1 MRKNISL
8 NRLTIILLT
17 IWFIIAVFP
26 FLWALL
32 TSIKTPVDAFS
43 IPPVWVFKPTLE
55 AYQTLWGDGLFI
67 KYLYNTMVVSISTV
81 VISIAIGCLAG
92 YGLARYAKAGSFLLL
107 FVALIFR
114 ALPRMVFVLPFYY
127 LSQKLGLYDTNIM
140 LILVMV
146 AINQPFTIWM
156 LRSFFMNIP
165 EALEEAAMVD
175 GCTRLQA
182 FRHVIVPIMGPGVAS
197 AAIFT
202 LLLAY
207 NEYLVPVALTATNAV
222 TLPVAITQFAAEDIK
237 YWSVTAAGCVSIA
250 LPIVIIVIFA
260 QRYLVEGLTAGA
272 VKE

>member
-1 MRKNISL
+1 
-8 NRLTIILLT
+8 
-17 IWFIIAVFP
+17 
-26 FLWALL
+26 
-32 TSIKTPVDAFS
+32 
-43 IPPVWVFKPTLE
+43 
-55 AYQTLWGDGLFI
+55 
-67 KYLYNTMVVSISTV
+67 MVVSISTV

-175 GCTRLQA
+175 GCTRLEA
-182 FRHVIVPIMGPGVAS
+182 FRHVCTHMVIIVQMRLYYILCLHIIVFS
-197 AAIFT
+197 TSCINS
-202 LLLAY
+202 Y
-207 NEYLVPVALTATNAV
+207 CAV
-222 TLPVAITQFAAEDIK
+222 TLQLQLHNF
-237 YWSVTAAGCVSIA
+237 SC
-250 LPIVIIVIFA
+250 
-260 QRYLVEGLTAGA
+260 
-272 VKE
+272 